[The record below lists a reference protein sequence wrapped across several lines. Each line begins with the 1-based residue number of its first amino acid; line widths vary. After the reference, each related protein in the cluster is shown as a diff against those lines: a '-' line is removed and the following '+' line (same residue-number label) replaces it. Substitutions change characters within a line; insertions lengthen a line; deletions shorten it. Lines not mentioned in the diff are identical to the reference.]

1 MSYIY
6 SRIMSLQ
13 GKILNISFYDLLN
26 PFSRCDYKTKLKTH
40 LLLHYLLRIKEIS
53 TSTIEKINQPLIESD
68 ESKLIEILH
77 LRYKNLKSTT
87 NRLKLDKETDCIL
100 VEKQFKKL
108 LFEKPFC
115 YTYYLY
121 CLFSSKQSFKPQIFS
136 LFLHLII
143 PFTYFDFFRNVHLKC
158 SVSGDCELSIS

>member
-6 SRIMSLQ
+6 SRSMSLQ
-13 GKILNISFYDLLN
+13 RKILNISFYDLLN
-26 PFSRCDYKTKLKTH
+26 PH

-53 TSTIEKINQPLIESD
+53 ASTIEKINQPLIESD
-68 ESKLIEILH
+68 ESKLTEILH

-108 LFEKPFC
+108 LFEKPFY
-115 YTYYLY
+115 YTDYRY
-121 CLFSSKQSFKPQIFS
+121 CLFTSKQSFKPQIFS

-143 PFTYFDFFRNVHLKC
+143 HFIYFDFFRDVHLKC
-158 SVSGDCELSIS
+158 SVFGDCELSIS

>member
-53 TSTIEKINQPLIESD
+53 TSTIEKLAID
-68 ESKLIEILH
+68 RK
-77 LRYKNLKSTT
+77 
-87 NRLKLDKETDCIL
+87 
-100 VEKQFKKL
+100 
-108 LFEKPFC
+108 
-115 YTYYLY
+115 
-121 CLFSSKQSFKPQIFS
+121 
-136 LFLHLII
+136 
-143 PFTYFDFFRNVHLKC
+143 
-158 SVSGDCELSIS
+158 